1 MQFLRKMT
9 GFTLVELVTVI
20 AVISILVMIS
30 APFFSSLLR
39 SSEANQVFN
48 RFYLALSDA
57 RIKAATLHYA
67 IGLCGSSDYTNCDND
82 WNKGALLF
90 IDQNHNRALDNTETI
105 LNYYPTNIKYGQ
117 VSWHGAGGST
127 SNVLL
132 YTAERGRL
140 DMSNGSFRYC
150 AEENYWHR
158 MIILPKIGSARSSK
172 DTNGDGI
179 HETASGTNI
188 SC

>member
-1 MQFLRKMT
+1 MPFLRKIT
-9 GFTLVELVTVI
+9 GFSLVELVTVI

-39 SSEANQVFN
+39 SSEANQLFN
-48 RFYLALSDA
+48 RFYPALSDA
-57 RIKAATLHYA
+57 RNKAASLHYA
-67 IGLCGSSDYTNCDND
+67 IGVCGSSDHLHCDDD
-82 WNKGALLF
+82 WNKGVLLF
-90 IDQNHNRALDNTETI
+90 IDQNRNRVLDTPDTI
-105 LNYYPTNIKYGQ
+105 LNYYPTNMKYGQ
-117 VSWHGAGGST
+117 VSWRGAGSSS

-150 AEENYWHR
+150 AEKNYWHR
-158 MIILPKIGSARSSK
+158 MIILPKIASPRSSR
-172 DTNGDGI
+172 DSNGDGI

-188 SC
+188 TC